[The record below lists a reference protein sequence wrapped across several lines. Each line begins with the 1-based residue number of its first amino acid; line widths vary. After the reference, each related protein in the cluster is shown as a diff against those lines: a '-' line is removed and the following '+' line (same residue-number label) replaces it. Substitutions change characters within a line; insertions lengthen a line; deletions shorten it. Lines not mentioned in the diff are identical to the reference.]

1 MLTSPTGQSLARL
14 AAGAWERWGDDTTTL
29 FEGRRWTSAELGR
42 RARAVAGGLSGL
54 GVRPGDR
61 VVVLMANCPEVT
73 VTYQAAWW
81 LGAVTTPVLFL
92 LTEDE
97 LRHVLHDSEAVV
109 VVTTPEFVDTVLA
122 AARGVTSVRHVVV
135 AGAPAGALAQGSVSL
150 EDLEGEDE
158 AAPADVDP
166 TDLGA
171 LLYTGGTTGRSK
183 GVMLSHDAL
192 SAAAWASV
200 LNSTDPRHT
209 VSVLPLPL
217 AHVFGL
223 MVSTMGLHAV
233 QAGTTVLMR
242 WFEPATYLGLVAAE
256 GVHVGPV
263 VPAMLR
269 SLLTQPLE
277 DHDLSTLRRLTSG
290 GAPLA
295 AEVVEQLAR
304 RLPDVE
310 VAEGYGCTESAAL
323 ISSTPFGAVRR
334 GSVGRPV
341 HGIELRIT
349 APDGAEVPAGQD
361 GEICARGPSMMQGYW
376 RAPDATA
383 STLRDGWLHTGDVG
397 RLDGDGYL
405 YVVDRIKDLIIR
417 GGFNVYPRD
426 VEEVL
431 MAHPDIVN
439 AAVVG
444 RPDDVHGE
452 EVVAFVQPAAGATL
466 DPDAVRAYAREHL
479 SAVKY
484 PREVHVVEQVPLTS
498 VGKLDRKRLRASGAG

>member
-14 AAGAWERWGDDTTTL
+14 AADAWERWGEDTTTV
-29 FEGRRWTSAELGR
+29 FEGARWTSAELGR
-42 RARAVAGGLSGL
+42 QARAVAGGLAGL

-73 VTYQAAWW
+73 VSYQAVWW

-92 LTEDE
+92 VSEDE
-97 LRHVLHDSEAVV
+97 LRHVLVDSEAVV
-109 VVTTPEFVDTVLA
+109 VVTTPEFTGKVLG
-122 AARGVTSVRHVVV
+122 AARGVVTLRHVVV
-135 AGAPAGALAQGSVSL
+135 AGEPVEGTVAFA
-150 EDLEGEDE
+150 DLVGQAE

-166 TDLGA
+166 TGLGA

-192 SAAAWASV
+192 SAAAWAST

-209 VSVLPLPL
+209 VSILPLPL

-223 MVSTMGLHAV
+223 MVSTMGLHAT

-242 WFEPATYLGLVAAE
+242 WFEPAAYLRLVAAE

-277 DHDLSTLRRLTSG
+277 EHDLSTLQRLSSG
-290 GAPLA
+290 SAPLA
-295 AEVVEQLAR
+295 EEVVEQLAR
-304 RLPDVE
+304 RLPQVE
-310 VAEGYGCTESAAL
+310 VAEGYGCTETAAL
-323 ISSTPFGAVRR
+323 ISSTPLGAVRR

-341 HGIELRIT
+341 HGISVRIT
-349 APDGAEVPAGQD
+349 APDGREVPTGED
-361 GEICARGPSMMQGYW
+361 GEICVQGPSLMQGYW
-376 RAPDATA
+376 RAPDATV

-397 RLDGDGYL
+397 RVDADGYL

-431 MAHPDIVN
+431 MAHPDIAN

-452 EVVAFVQPAAGATL
+452 EVVAYVQPAAGATL

-484 PREVHVVEQVPLTS
+484 PREVHVVEQIPLTS
-498 VGKLDRKRLRASGAG
+498 VGKLDRKRLRAYGAG